1 MEKQRNAI
9 YKTKQWDEVR
19 KKVFKL
25 DHYECVRC
33 NHTVFHTDTPKKL
46 TRPTLVHHIF
56 EAEKYP
62 QYKYDI
68 YVEIGGKTYRNLV
81 SLCFDCH
88 EEIHGRKK
96 AKEGFINE
104 ERYD

>member
-1 MEKQRNAI
+1 MEKQRNEI
-9 YKTKQWDEVR
+9 YKTKQWKEIR

-33 NHTVFHTDTPKKL
+33 NHTLYDTDVPKKL

-56 EAEKYP
+56 EAKKYP

-68 YVEIGGKTYRNLV
+68 WVEIDGKTYRNLV

-88 EEIHGRKK
+88 ETIHGRKK
-96 AKEGFINE
+96 AKDGFINE
-104 ERYD
+104 ERFD